1 MTVITRQQQR
11 LDGLLQQHASP
22 MPLPH
27 RRRPWLLVGAGVAI
41 GVLLGGGHRWLIA
54 PINPAPQAETCPQLR
69 FKLAN
74 PADLEPRLTAQ
85 QWVEFQQNLGPQLPQ
100 SPAPASPPPAS
111 EPSC

>member
-27 RRRPWLLVGAGVAI
+27 RRRPWLLVGAGVTI
-41 GVLLGGGHRWLIA
+41 GVLLGVGHRWLVT
-54 PINPAPQAETCPQLR
+54 PINPAPQAEACPQLR

-85 QWVEFQQNLGPQLPQ
+85 QWVEFQRHLGPQLPQ